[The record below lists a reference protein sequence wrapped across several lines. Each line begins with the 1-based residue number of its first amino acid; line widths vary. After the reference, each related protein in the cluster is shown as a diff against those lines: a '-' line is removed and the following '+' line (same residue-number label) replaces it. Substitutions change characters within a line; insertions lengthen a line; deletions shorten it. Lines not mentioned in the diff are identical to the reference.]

1 MAADLIEMEKDIA
14 AFCETAYRLA
24 GHEAWNKEAEA
35 LKLLLSRVWLALPF
49 AADVEQLNIIDKI
62 DKSETGPNSSFT
74 VTDKLTFHTEGR
86 LSRSFVVQQCDRGR
100 NLESKIEDFDL
111 DYKSAVGLYGLEAIC
126 SGLVN
131 ALRNKGMGNT
141 MRGEHQSRLRR
152 ASALV
157 EVLEKE
163 LDEKIAAQEEVII

>member
-1 MAADLIEMEKDIA
+1 MSTDLIEMEKDIT

-49 AADVEQLNIIDKI
+49 EPDVEEMDIIDKV
-62 DKSETGPNSSFT
+62 DKSETGPNSGFA

-86 LSRSFVVQQCDRGR
+86 LSRSFVVRQYSKGR
-100 NLESKIEDFDL
+100 SFESKIEDFDL
-111 DYKSAVGLYGLEAIC
+111 DYKSAIGLYGLETIC
-126 SGLVN
+126 TGLLD
-131 ALRNKGMGNT
+131 ALRNKGTDISMKE
-141 MRGEHQSRLRR
+141 EHQSRLRR

-157 EVLEKE
+157 EVLERE
-163 LDEKIAAQEEVII
+163 LDEEIALQEKVRI